1 MKDCST
7 SAAALVALSGV
18 KPAAGGEERAREG
31 TPYLCITC
39 GTQFSESAQP
49 PAHCPICE
57 DERQYVNPDGQKWT
71 TLEELR
77 SSHKNIIKQ
86 EEPGLYSINTEP
98 KFGIGQRA
106 FLIQTDKGN
115 VLWDCVALL
124 DDATIARVNELG
136 GIAEIAISHP
146 HYYTSMVEW
155 SRAFGGAPIHLHEAE
170 RPWVMRP
177 DPCIRF
183 WKGQTLELRAGL
195 KLVSTGGHF
204 EGYQVLHWPAGAGGR
219 GALMAGDQPQI
230 CMDPKQV
237 SFMYS
242 YPNYIPL
249 NATRSAT
256 SWSAS
261 IRSRTTGSTV
271 PSSSAARGSSRPR
284 ARRSSAARPIGI
296 SGPSRVEP
304 RPLTPAE
311 TNRAPGST
319 HPSSRRSRTRH
330 PAS

>member
-1 MKDCST
+1 VEDAAIMGQKTRRTFMKDCST
-7 SAAALVALSGV
+7 SAAAMVALSGEG
-18 KPAAGGEERAREG
+18 AGGGEAVREG

-39 GTQFSESAQP
+39 GSQFSESAKP
-49 PAHCPICE
+49 PLHCPICE

-77 SSHKNIIKQ
+77 SSHKNTIKQ
-86 EEPGLYSINTEP
+86 EEPDLYSINTEP

-106 FLIQTDKGN
+106 FLIRTDKGN
-115 VLWDCVALL
+115 VLWDCVALV
-124 DDATIARVNELG
+124 DDATISRINELG

-146 HYYTSMVEW
+146 HYYTAMVEW

-177 DPCIRF
+177 DPSIHF
-183 WKGQTLELRAGL
+183 WKGQVQELRAGL

-204 EGYQVLHWPAGAGGR
+204 AGYQVLHWPKGAGGR

-249 NATRSAT
+249 NGAQIAHIVECLDPLAYDRVYGAFFVRGKGIIPTKGKEVVQRSADRYLR
-256 SWSAS
+256 AIGGNG
-261 IRSRTTGSTV
+261 IRS
-271 PSSSAARGSSRPR
+271 
-284 ARRSSAARPIGI
+284 
-296 SGPSRVEP
+296 
-304 RPLTPAE
+304 
-311 TNRAPGST
+311 
-319 HPSSRRSRTRH
+319 
-330 PAS
+330 